1 MQLVDALG
9 DPAGRD
15 AAFQALLALGMPAAP
30 EVRAGLGDGRWEV
43 RRLCAA
49 WLWRFQHRAGFEAL
63 IPLLRDRHSKVRCT
77 AVVGVGHAGA
87 VAESH
92 EIVPLLLERVYHDE
106 SLRVRRLALLLVAW
120 VHPDPS
126 LRELFA
132 ELERTETDPKLRAW
146 ARLGVARC

>member
-9 DPAGRD
+9 DHIGRD
-15 AAFQALLALGMPAAP
+15 AAFRSLLALGMPAAP

-63 IPLLRDRHSKVRCT
+63 VPLLRDRHSKVRAA

-92 EIVPLLLERVYHDE
+92 EIVPLLLERVFQDE
-106 SLRVRRLALLLVAW
+106 SLRVRRLALLLLGW
-120 VHPDPS
+120 VHADPS
-126 LRELFA
+126 LRELLA
-132 ELERTETDPKLRAW
+132 ELERTETDSKLRVY
-146 ARLGVARC
+146 ARLGRARC